1 MKLVHP
7 LDDILGRKS
16 NVALLRYLFRSPVE
30 TTGRQLAR
38 EVGMDHKTCL
48 KAVRDLECENI
59 VRIRRVGRAC
69 FVQISSVFHLLRDV
83 LKPIFEWEEN
93 LPDQMARDIAK
104 AAGPLAASIILFGS
118 TAKKTD
124 TWKSD
129 VDLMML
135 ARRAADLP
143 ALDERG
149 NQVSDVLY
157 ANYGRSS
164 IPLTMDLKTFRSRL
178 AEKDYFLEEI
188 VRTGRVL
195 HGLRMEDLA
204 HEPTK
209 DRSRKRSP
217 E

>member
-1 MKLVHP
+1 MKMIHP
-7 LDDILGRKS
+7 LDDILGRRS
-16 NVALLRYLFRSPVE
+16 NVAVLRYLIRSPLE
-30 TTGRQLAR
+30 TTGRELAR
-38 EVGMDHKTCL
+38 EIGMDHKTCL
-48 KAVRDLECENI
+48 GALRDLECENI

-69 FVQISSVFHLLRDV
+69 FVQMSSVFPLIRDL
-83 LKPIFEWEEN
+83 LKPMFEWEAN

-104 AAGPLAASIILFGS
+104 TAGPLAASIILFGS

-149 NQVSDVLY
+149 DQVGDVLY
-157 ANYGRSS
+157 ANYGRSC
-164 IPLTMDLKTFRSRL
+164 IPLTLDLKTFRSRL
-178 AEKDYFLEEI
+178 AEKDYFIEEI

-209 DRSRKRSP
+209 DRSRKRP
-217 E
+217 PK